1 MLVPEGRITAIEVDY
16 STVRAEPS
24 TAELDGL
31 FVAMVGAMAASG
43 WSDAGT
49 RLPGWLREAGF
60 RAVQDGKRP
69 FLWEG
74 EDLSAQAD
82 YAADVIESALP
93 ALAQLPGATEEELRT
108 GVSDLR
114 NLRNLA
120 DAGLGWVVHKST
132 AVR

>member
-1 MLVPEGRITAIEVDY
+1 MPEGRITAIEVDY
-16 STVRAEPS
+16 STARAEPS
-24 TAELDGL
+24 TPELDAL

-60 RAVQDGKRP
+60 RAVDDGERP
-69 FLWEG
+69 FWWQG
-74 EDLSAQAD
+74 EELSGEAD

-93 ALAQLPGATEEELRT
+93 ALAGLPGASEEELRA
-108 GVSDLR
+108 GLRDLR
-114 NLRNLA
+114 SLKSQPN
-120 DAGLGWVVHKST
+120 AGLGWVVHKAT